1 MLRFARWISISIL
14 LVLVNLD
21 AFAVDPSAANQ
32 IGLDG
37 LQFKGKTGEQGKEE
51 HHEDTIVFENGQFRS
66 LDCESWGFGSAPYSV
81 RKDGDSYHFKA
92 ALPSSDRGTLEWH
105 GTITGDVATAT
116 FHWFH
121 ERWYWNIDRQ
131 YWFEGTRYSGQ

>member
-1 MLRFARWISISIL
+1 MLRLIHCIVICTL
-14 LVLVNLD
+14 LVLFNLD
-21 AFAVDPSAANQ
+21 TFAVDPPTAKQMN
-32 IGLDG
+32 LDG
-37 LQFKGKTGEQGKEE
+37 LQFKGKTGEQGKEV

-92 ALPSSDRGTLEWH
+92 ALPSPDRGTLEWH

-116 FHWFH
+116 FRWFH

-131 YWFEGTRYSGQ
+131 YWFEGTRHSDQ